1 MYVGDALV
9 PSYFNR
15 QTTSKKH
22 SLIHHKNVDYI
33 LARKT
38 PLISKKVTR
47 LADNTPPQ
55 IRNTESKEELLMTES
70 VRNSY
75 LLNYDQSASS
85 MPFRR
90 KRTSSARAGYINLP

>member
-9 PSYFNR
+9 PSYFNK
-15 QTTSKKH
+15 QTNSKKH

-33 LARKT
+33 LAKKT
-38 PLISKKVTR
+38 PLIHKKVTH

-55 IRNTESKEELLMTES
+55 IRNTESKEELLMNES

-75 LLNYDQSASS
+75 LLNYEQSSS
-85 MPFRR
+85 
-90 KRTSSARAGYINLP
+90 S

>member
-15 QTTSKKH
+15 HTNSKKH

-33 LARKT
+33 LAKNI
-38 PLISKKVTR
+38 PLINKKVTHY
-47 LADNTPPQ
+47 AENTPPH
-55 IRNTESKEELLMTES
+55 IRNTESKEELLMNES

-75 LLNYDQSASS
+75 LLNYEPS
-85 MPFRR
+85 
-90 KRTSSARAGYINLP
+90 TSS